1 MLIRKCERDWIFGTR
16 PALNICVTKNQAM
29 KHYFAIFFGLAA
41 LAPAAIVK
49 TDDFTYSDG
58 ALVPNG
64 DWALHSGN
72 AGTLT
77 VASGAVQVSQDSGS
91 EDANL
96 GFGFSYTT
104 GIVSASFDIT
114 VTAAA
119 TVAGGD
125 YEYFAHFKD
134 GGNGFRARTDI
145 VAPSG
150 TGDFSLGIATSSSTA
165 ETTLPTDFT
174 FGNTVPVM
182 IVFDIDTGLA
192 TLTAGGNTISST
204 TVSLGNTVESF
215 GLRQSNS
222 SSDELIV
229 VDNLT
234 LSYEG
239 VPEPSTALLGSF
251 ALLGL
256 LRRKR

>member
-1 MLIRKCERDWIFGTR
+1 M
-16 PALNICVTKNQAM
+16 KN
-29 KHYFAIFFGLAA
+29 YFAIFFGFAA

-64 DWALHSGN
+64 DWANHSGN

-77 VASGAVQVSQDSGS
+77 VADGSVQVSQDSGS

-114 VTAAA
+114 VTAGA
-119 TVAGGD
+119 TVGGGD

-150 TGDFSLGIATSSSTA
+150 AGDFSLGIATSSSTA

-174 FGNTVPVM
+174 FGNTVPVT
-182 IVFDIDTGLA
+182 IVFNIDTGLA
-192 TLTAGGNTISST
+192 TLAAGGNTISST

-222 SSDELIV
+222 SSDELIA

-239 VPEPSTALLGSF
+239 VPEPSTALLGSL
-251 ALLGL
+251 ALFGL

>member
-1 MLIRKCERDWIFGTR
+1 MLS
-16 PALNICVTKNQAM
+16 
-29 KHYFAIFFGLAA
+29 AA
-41 LAPAAIVK
+41 VLMIE
-49 TDDFTYSDG
+49 DFEDS
-58 ALVPNG
+58 
-64 DWALHSGN
+64 
-72 AGTLT
+72 T
-77 VASGAVQVSQDSGS
+77 VD
-91 EDANL
+91 
-96 GFGFSYTT
+96 YTT
-104 GIVSASFDIT
+104 T
-114 VTAAA
+114 
-119 TVAGGD
+119 GG
-125 YEYFAHFKD
+125 E
-134 GGNGFRARTDI
+134 GGFGFRARTDV

-150 TGDFSLGIATSSSTA
+150 AGDFPLGIATSSSTA

-182 IVFDIDTGLA
+182 IVFNIDTGLA

-239 VPEPSTALLGSF
+239 VPEPSTALLGSL